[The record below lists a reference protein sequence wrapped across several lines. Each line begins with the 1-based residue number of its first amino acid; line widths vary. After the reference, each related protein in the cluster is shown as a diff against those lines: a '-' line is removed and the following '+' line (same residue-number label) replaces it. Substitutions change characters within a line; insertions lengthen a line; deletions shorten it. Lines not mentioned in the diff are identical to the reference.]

1 MEWST
6 SYEDDNLAWETVAA
20 VGDDD
25 SDEDPD
31 DMDDCE
37 HEDKKDTG
45 QLECR
50 GSHT

>member
-6 SYEDDNLAWETVAA
+6 SYEDDNLVLETTAA

-37 HEDKKDTG
+37 HEDRTGIG

-50 GSHT
+50 GSRT